1 MLFYML
7 LVISI
12 IVYYSLT
19 AIQEATG
26 LIPGY
31 TLEIFLE
38 VSGLERSLP
47 SLVRT
52 TG

>member
-1 MLFYML
+1 ML

-19 AIQEATG
+19 IIQEIPS

-31 TLEIFLE
+31 TLEIFQE
-38 VSGLERSLP
+38 V
-47 SLVRT
+47 
-52 TG
+52 